1 MAIERWRPK
10 QEATRR
16 EEFLLRRL
24 RRTRKLFA
32 FLRDSRGELFSEEFQ
47 AELET
52 MYRSTGAGKDP
63 IPPALLAMALLLQ
76 GYLRVSD
83 AEAVELSVV
92 DLRWQMVLD
101 RLGAEEPAF
110 SQGALQEFRERLIA
124 TDMDRRLLERTIE
137 LARRTKAFDWKK
149 LPKDLRF
156 AVDSAPLDGAG
167 KVEDTINL
175 LGHAARKIVEC
186 AAALVG
192 STAAH
197 VAEEAGIP
205 VLLASSIKRGLDQ
218 EWGTR
223 DSRDRAVHAL
233 VEQLDNLD
241 EWLAAHLRD
250 ELKMP
255 PLKELVAT
263 LKQLRT
269 QDLEPDP
276 SGGGSRIREGV
287 TPDRRISISDGE
299 MRHGRK
305 SKSKRIDGYKR
316 HIATDLDT
324 NLVIACAVTP
334 ANQPEQEA
342 LALMHPD
349 IERHNRAID
358 EAHFDRGYVSSP
370 VVSELIAS
378 GTTVICKPWTQVGD
392 AFTKADFEFNLQ
404 RRTVTCPAGETE
416 PFSPG
421 KTVEFDRTTCAQCD
435 LRPICTENTSG
446 RGRQLQMAED
456 ELLQVRLRRT
466 ASTKAGRRR
475 LRERVAIEHSLA
487 HVTRRQGA
495 RARYRGS
502 RRNLYDM
509 RRASALTNLET
520 IQRRLE
526 ARAA

>member
-1 MAIERWRPK
+1 
-10 QEATRR
+10 
-16 EEFLLRRL
+16 
-24 RRTRKLFA
+24 
-32 FLRDSRGELFSEEFQ
+32 
-47 AELET
+47 
-52 MYRSTGAGKDP
+52 MYRSTGAGKEP
-63 IPPALLAMALLLQ
+63 IPPALLSMALLLQ

-101 RLGAEEPAF
+101 RLGSEEPAF
-110 SQGALQEFRERLIA
+110 SQGALQEFRERLI
-124 TDMDRRLLERTIE
+124 TNDMDRRLLERTIE

-186 AAALVG
+186 AAALIG
-192 STAAH
+192 STVAH
-197 VAEEAGIP
+197 VAEDAGIP
-205 VLLASSIKRGLDQ
+205 VLLASSIKRGFDQ

-223 DSRDRAVHAL
+223 DNRDRAVRAL
-233 VEQLDNLD
+233 VEQLDNL
-241 EWLAAHLRD
+241 EGWLTAHLRD
-250 ELKMP
+250 ELKRQ

-263 LKQLRT
+263 LQQLRS

-287 TPDRRISISDGE
+287 APDRRISITDPE

-324 NLVIACAVTP
+324 TLVLACAVTP

-342 LALMHPD
+342 LALMQPD

-370 VVSELIAS
+370 TVRELVAR
-378 GTTVICKPWTQVGD
+378 GTNIVCKPWSQGGD
-392 AFTKADFEFNLQ
+392 IFTKADFEFDLN
-404 RRTVTCPAGETE
+404 RRTVTCPAGETQ

-421 KTVEFDRTTCAQCD
+421 KTVEFDPPICAQCD
-435 LRPICTENTSG
+435 LKPICTENTFG
-446 RGRQLQMAED
+446 RGRQLHIAED
-456 ELLQVRLRRT
+456 ELLQVRLRRA
-466 ASTKAGRRR
+466 ASSKAGRRR

-487 HVTRRQGA
+487 HVTRRQGR
-495 RARYRGS
+495 RARYRGA
-502 RRNLYDM
+502 RRNLNDV
-509 RRASALTNLET
+509 RRASALTNLEA

-526 ARAA
+526 AKAA

>member
-1 MAIERWRPK
+1 MAIERWRPS
-10 QEATRR
+10 QEVTRR

-32 FLRDSRGELFSEEFQ
+32 FLRDCRHELFSDDFQ
-47 AELET
+47 AELEG
-52 MYRSTGAGKDP
+52 MYRTTGAGKDP

-110 SQGALQEFRERLIA
+110 SQGALQEFRERLISN
-124 TDMDRRLLERTIE
+124 DMDRRLLERTID

-149 LPKDLRF
+149 LPKDLRV
-156 AVDSAPLDGAG
+156 AVDSAPLEGAG

-186 AAALVG
+186 AAALLG
-192 STAAH
+192 SSPAH

-205 VLLASSIKRGLDQ
+205 VVLASSIKRGLDQ

-223 DSRDRAVHAL
+223 DSRDRAVRAL
-233 VEQLDNLD
+233 VEQLDNL
-241 EWLAAHLRD
+241 EKWLNAHLANA
-250 ELKMP
+250 LMNP

-263 LKQLRT
+263 LRQLRD

-276 SGGGSRIREGV
+276 SGGSRIREGV

-324 NLVIACAVTP
+324 QLVIACAVTP
-334 ANQPEQEA
+334 ANQPDQEA
-342 LALMHPD
+342 LALMHTD
-349 IERHNRAID
+349 IQRHKRAID
-358 EAHFDRGYVSSP
+358 EAHFDRGYVASP
-370 VVSELIAS
+370 VVTELVAN
-378 GTTVICKPWTQVGD
+378 GTTIVCKPWTQVGEG
-392 AFTKADFEFNLQ
+392 FTKADFDFDLK
-404 RRTVTCPAGETE
+404 RRTVTCPAGETQ

-421 KTVEFDRTTCAQCD
+421 TTVEFDATTCARCD
-435 LRPICTENTSG
+435 LKPICTENTSG
-446 RGRQLQMAED
+446 RGRQLHMAED
-456 ELLQVRLRRT
+456 ELLQVRLRRM
-466 ASTKAGRRR
+466 ASAPAGRRR
-475 LRERVAIEHSLA
+475 LRERVDIEHRLA

-495 RARYRGS
+495 RARYRGA
-502 RRNLYDM
+502 RRNLYDT

-520 IQRRLE
+520 LQLRLT
-526 ARAA
+526 AKAA

>member
-10 QEATRR
+10 QATTRR

-32 FLRDSRGELFSEEFQ
+32 FLRDSRGELFNDDFQ

-52 MYRSTGAGKDP
+52 MYRATGAGKQP
-63 IPPALLAMALLLQ
+63 IPPALLAMAVLLQ

-101 RLGAEEPAF
+101 RLGSEEPAF

-124 TDMDRRLLERTIE
+124 SDMDRRLLERTIE
-137 LARRTKAFDWKK
+137 LARQTKAFDWKK

-156 AVDSAPLDGAG
+156 AVDSAPLEGAG

-186 AAALVG
+186 AAALIG
-192 STAAH
+192 SSAAH
-197 VAEEAGIP
+197 VAQEAGIP
-205 VLLASSIKRGLDQ
+205 VVLASSIKRGLDQ

-223 DSRDRAVHAL
+223 DSRDRAIRAL
-233 VEQLDNLD
+233 VEQLDSL
-241 EWLAAHLRD
+241 EAWLSVRLSA
-250 ELKMP
+250 ELKTP

-263 LKQLRT
+263 LHQLRS

-276 SGGGSRIREGV
+276 SGGSRIREGV

-316 HIATDLDT
+316 HIATDLVT

-334 ANQPEQEA
+334 ANQPEHEA
-342 LALMHPD
+342 LALMQPD
-349 IERHNRAID
+349 IERHKRAID

-370 VVSELIAS
+370 VVAALVAD
-378 GTTVICKPWTQVGD
+378 GTNIVCKPWNQGGD
-392 AFTKADFEFNLQ
+392 LFTKADFTFDLR
-404 RRTVTCPAGETE
+404 RRTVTCPAGATR
-416 PFSPG
+416 PFSLG
-421 KTVEFDRTTCAQCD
+421 TTVKFDRTTCEQCD
-435 LRPICTENTSG
+435 LRPICTEGDSG
-446 RGRQLQMAED
+446 HGRQLHIAED
-456 ELLQVRLRRT
+456 ELLQVRLRR
-466 ASTKAGRRR
+466 AISTTAGRRR
-475 LRERVAIEHSLA
+475 LRERVAIEHCLA

-495 RARYRGS
+495 RARYRGA
-502 RRNLYDM
+502 RRNLYDV
-509 RRASALTNLET
+509 RRASALTNLEA
-520 IQRRLE
+520 IQRRL
-526 ARAA
+526 AAKVA